1 MTLLLDEPELSY
13 EEVGRRLG
21 LPIGSIG
28 PTRQRSLSRLRLDTR
43 LRALV

>member
-21 LPIGSIG
+21 LPVGSIG
-28 PTRQRSLSRLRLDTR
+28 PTRARSLSRLRRDGQ